1 MHVFVG
7 GQTARFSLLQF
18 LFWSSIVCF
27 EAFLVPYLRS
37 VGYAPSQVGI
47 VMAAVFA
54 LALVGQPILGS
65 ITDRIR
71 SPRYLVTAVLIV
83 AAVGVN
89 LIPVVRFSLIAIV
102 GLALLY
108 SVTANSLPAV
118 LDAWI
123 MSRRDTPGPPD
134 YGIARGF
141 GSLGFAAAAVIIGFL
156 TDRYGLELLFPAYL
170 VLVLAAAGTA
180 LFMPRP
186 PRLPRSPRPERPR
199 SQGKQATADWTPEEL
214 GLPAPAPEVRT
225 PPLRGFLD
233 GLRAA
238 LHNPSYLLLLGSA
251 MVAFTGLRAGITFI
265 PLLLEEV
272 GGTVSDVG
280 LAHSIGAVSEV
291 PLFFLSGLILRRYRG
306 LPLLGAI
313 LVLFAV
319 RLFAYTLVGAAW
331 GVLALQLTHG
341 LTFGLFLAAAVD
353 YVHRIA
359 PPEHRGFFQ
368 ALAPS
373 VYFGIG
379 SIAGSWLGGIII
391 EATSVVV
398 LYRLAAGASLV
409 AATLP
414 LVAARARLTADRR

>member
-1 MHVFVG
+1 MHVSVNS
-7 GQTARFSLLQF
+7 QTARFAILQF

-37 VGYAPSQVGI
+37 VGYAPGQIGT

-65 ITDRIR
+65 ITDRIG
-71 SPRYLVTAVLIV
+71 SPRYLVAAVLIV
-83 AAVGVN
+83 AAAGVN
-89 LIPVVRFSLIAIV
+89 LIPLVRFSLFAIL

-123 MSRRDTPGPPD
+123 MSRRDTLAPPD

-141 GSLGFAAAAVIIGFL
+141 GSLGFATAAVVIGFL
-156 TDRYGLELLFPAYL
+156 TDRYGLQLLFPAYL
-170 VLVLAAAGTA
+170 ILVLAAAGTA

-186 PRLPRSPRPERPR
+186 PRPERPA
-199 SQGKQATADWTPEEL
+199 SGAKQTAAEWAPEEL

-225 PPLRGFLD
+225 PPVRGFIN
-233 GLRAA
+233 GLRAV
-238 LHNPSYLLLLGSA
+238 LRNRSYLLLLGSA

-265 PLLLEEV
+265 PLLIEEV

-291 PLFFLSGLILRRYRG
+291 PLFFLSTLILRRYRG

-313 LVLFAV
+313 LVLFAL
-319 RLFAYTLVGAAW
+319 RLYAYTLVGSAW

-353 YVHRIA
+353 YIHRIA

-379 SIAGSWLGGIII
+379 SIVGSWLGGIII
-391 EATSVVV
+391 EATSVAL
-398 LYRLAAGASLV
+398 LYRLAAGASLL
-409 AATLP
+409 AAALP
-414 LVAARARLTADRR
+414 LAAARAR

>member
-1 MHVFVG
+1 MHVSVNS
-7 GQTARFSLLQF
+7 QTARFAILQF

-37 VGYAPSQVGI
+37 VGYAPGQIGT

-65 ITDRIR
+65 ITDRIG
-71 SPRYLVTAVLIV
+71 SPRYLVAAVLIV
-83 AAVGVN
+83 AAAGVN
-89 LIPVVRFSLIAIV
+89 LIPLVRFSLFAIL

-123 MSRRDTPGPPD
+123 MSRRDTLAPPD

-141 GSLGFAAAAVIIGFL
+141 GSLGFATAAVVIGFL
-156 TDRYGLELLFPAYL
+156 TDRYGLQLLFPAYL
-170 VLVLAAAGTA
+170 ILVLAAAGTA

-186 PRLPRSPRPERPR
+186 PRPERPA
-199 SQGKQATADWTPEEL
+199 SGAKQTAAEWAPEEL
-214 GLPAPAPEVRT
+214 GLPSPAPEVRT
-225 PPLRGFLD
+225 PPVRGFIN
-233 GLRAA
+233 GLRAV
-238 LHNPSYLLLLGSA
+238 LRNRSYLLLLGSA

-265 PLLLEEV
+265 PLLIEEV

-291 PLFFLSGLILRRYRG
+291 PLFFLSTLILRRYRG

-313 LVLFAV
+313 LVLFAL
-319 RLFAYTLVGAAW
+319 RLYAYTLVGSAW

-353 YVHRIA
+353 YIHRIA

-379 SIAGSWLGGIII
+379 SIVGSWLGGIII
-391 EATSVVV
+391 EATSVAL
-398 LYRLAAGASLV
+398 LYRLAAGASLL
-409 AATLP
+409 AAALP
-414 LVAARARLTADRR
+414 LA

>member
-1 MHVFVG
+1 MRILVG

-37 VGYAPSQVGI
+37 VGYAPSQVGT
-47 VMAAVFA
+47 VMAAVFGF
-54 LALVGQPILGS
+54 ALVGQPILGS

-71 SPRYLVTAVLIV
+71 SPRYLVTGVLV
-83 AAVGVN
+83 LAAVVVN
-89 LIPVVRFSLIAIV
+89 LMPLVRVSLIAIV

-123 MSRRDTPGPPD
+123 MSRRETPAPPN

-141 GSLGFAAAAVIIGFL
+141 GSLGFAAAAVIIGYL

-170 VLVLAAAGTA
+170 VLVLAAAATA

-186 PRLPRSPRPERPR
+186 PRLPPRERPASR
-199 SQGKQATADWTPEEL
+199 QREAAVEWSPEEL
-214 GLPAPAPEVRT
+214 GLPSPAPEVRT
-225 PPLRGFLD
+225 PPVRGFID
-233 GLRAA
+233 GLRAV
-238 LHNPSYLLLLGSA
+238 LRNRSYLLLLGSA

-265 PLLLEEV
+265 PLLIEEV
-272 GGTVSDVG
+272 DGTVSDVG
-280 LAHSIGAVSEV
+280 LAHSIGALSEV

-306 LPLLGAI
+306 FPLLGGI
-313 LVLFAV
+313 LILFAV
-319 RLFAYTLVGAAW
+319 RLFAYTLVGSAG

-353 YVHRIA
+353 HVHRIA

-379 SIAGSWLGGIII
+379 SILGSWLGGIII
-391 EATSVVV
+391 EATSVVI

-409 AATLP
+409 AAVPP
-414 LVAARARLTADRR
+414 LVAARAGFSGSRR

>member
-1 MHVFVG
+1 MHVSVR
-7 GQTARFSLLQF
+7 GQTARFAVLQF

-37 VGYAPSQVGI
+37 IGYAPGQIGT

-54 LALVGQPILGS
+54 LALVGQPVLGS
-65 ITDRIR
+65 VTDRIR
-71 SPRYLVTAVLIV
+71 SPRFLVAAVLIV
-83 AAVGVN
+83 AAVVVN
-89 LIPVVRFSLIAIV
+89 LIPMVHFSLIAIV

-134 YGIARGF
+134 YGVARGF
-141 GSLGFAAAAVIIGFL
+141 GSLGFAAAAVVIGFL

-186 PRLPRSPRPERPR
+186 PRSPRPERPSLR
-199 SQGKQATADWTPEEL
+199 GQQAAAEWTPKEL
-214 GLPAPAPEVRT
+214 SLAAPAPEVRT

-233 GLRAA
+233 GLRAV
-238 LHNPSYLLLLGSA
+238 LRNRSYLLLLGSA

-265 PLLLEEV
+265 PLLIEEV

-353 YVHRIA
+353 YIHRIA

-379 SIAGSWLGGIII
+379 SILGSWLGGIII
-391 EATSVVV
+391 EATSVVL

-409 AATLP
+409 AAALP
-414 LVAARARLTADRR
+414 LVAARARLTANRR

>member
-1 MHVFVG
+1 MHVSVNS
-7 GQTARFSLLQF
+7 QTARFAILQF

-37 VGYAPSQVGI
+37 VGYAPGQIGT

-54 LALVGQPILGS
+54 LALVGQPVLGS
-65 ITDRIR
+65 ITDRIG
-71 SPRYLVTAVLIV
+71 SPRYLVAAVLII
-83 AAVGVN
+83 AAAGVN
-89 LIPVVRFSLIAIV
+89 LIPLVRFSLFAIL

-123 MSRRDTPGPPD
+123 MSRRDTLAPPD

-141 GSLGFAAAAVIIGFL
+141 GSLGFATAAVVIGFL
-156 TDRYGLELLFPAYL
+156 TDRYGLQLLFPAYL
-170 VLVLAAAGTA
+170 ILVLAAAGTA

-186 PRLPRSPRPERPR
+186 PRPERPA
-199 SQGKQATADWTPEEL
+199 SGVKQTAVEWAPEEL

-225 PPLRGFLD
+225 PPVRGFIN
-233 GLRAA
+233 GLRAV
-238 LHNPSYLLLLGSA
+238 LRNRSYLLLLGSA

-265 PLLLEEV
+265 PLLIEEV

-291 PLFFLSGLILRRYRG
+291 PLFFLSTLILRRYRG

-313 LVLFAV
+313 LVLFAL
-319 RLFAYTLVGAAW
+319 RLYAYTLVGSAS

-353 YVHRIA
+353 YIHRIA

-379 SIAGSWLGGIII
+379 SIVGSWLGGIII
-391 EATSVVV
+391 EATSVVL

-409 AATLP
+409 AAALP
-414 LVAARARLTADRR
+414 LAAARARLSADRR